1 MTPNWDDMRSFLA
14 VARAE
19 TLSAA
24 ASLLKADPATI
35 GRRVARLEEALDEV
49 LFVKSAQ
56 GYRLTAQGQKLLSHA
71 VRFEQTML
79 DAREDLGGQGSELSG
94 QIRLGAPDGCA
105 NFLLPQ
111 VCAAITA
118 ENPDLDIQI
127 VALPRI
133 FNLSKREADMAIT
146 VSRPEAGRLLVQKL
160 ADYRLHL
167 AAAEDYL
174 AKHSPIS
181 SMADLSHHSFIGY
194 IPDMI
199 FDKELDYLSGTPFER
214 VRLASNSASVQLNA
228 MRQGGGVGVVH
239 DFALPAAP
247 NLRKILPDVFSLKRS
262 FYLIR
267 HEDDRRVARLS
278 RFAESLSEGIRRE
291 LVRLEALA

>member
-1 MTPNWDDMRSFLA
+1 
-14 VARAE
+14 
-19 TLSAA
+19 
-24 ASLLKADPATI
+24 
-35 GRRVARLEEALDEV
+35 
-49 LFVKSAQ
+49 
-56 GYRLTAQGQKLLSHA
+56 
-71 VRFEQTML
+71 
-79 DAREDLGGQGSELSG
+79 
-94 QIRLGAPDGCA
+94 
-105 NFLLPQ
+105 
-111 VCAAITA
+111 
-118 ENPDLDIQI
+118 
-127 VALPRI
+127 
-133 FNLSKREADMAIT
+133 
-146 VSRPEAGRLLVQKL
+146 
-160 ADYRLHL
+160 
-167 AAAEDYL
+167 
-174 AKHSPIS
+174 
-181 SMADLSHHSFIGY
+181 
-194 IPDMI
+194 MI

>member
-1 MTPNWDDMRSFLA
+1 MTPNWDDMKNFLA

-19 TLSAA
+19 TLSGAA
-24 ASLLKADPATI
+24 ALLRADPATV
-35 GRRVARLEEALDEV
+35 GRRVSRLEGALGEV
-49 LFVKSAQ
+49 LFTKSPQ
-56 GYRLTAQGQKLLSHA
+56 GYMLTPQGQKLLPHA
-71 VRFEQTML
+71 VRLEQAML
-79 DAREDLGGQGSELSG
+79 DARDALDGQGAELSG

-118 ENPDLDIQI
+118 QNPDLDIQI

-146 VSRPEAGRLLVQKL
+146 VSRPEAGRLVVQKL
-160 ADYRLHL
+160 ADYKLHL
-167 AAAEDYL
+167 AASEGYL
-174 AKHSPIS
+174 SSHPPIS
-181 SMADLSHHSFIGY
+181 DMAALGGHRIVGY

-199 FDKELDYLSGTPFER
+199 FDKELDYMSGTPFER
-214 VRLASNSASVQLNA
+214 VALASNSASVQLNIL
-228 MRQGGGVGVVH
+228 RQSGGVGVVH

-247 NLRKILPDVFSLKRS
+247 NLRKVLADSFSLKRS

-267 HEDDRRVARLS
+267 HEDDRRVARLT
-278 RFAESLSEGIRRE
+278 RFAEALSEGVRRE
-291 LVRLEALA
+291 VAKLEALA

>member
-1 MTPNWDDMRSFLA
+1 
-14 VARAE
+14 
-19 TLSAA
+19 
-24 ASLLKADPATI
+24 
-35 GRRVARLEEALDEV
+35 
-49 LFVKSAQ
+49 
-56 GYRLTAQGQKLLSHA
+56 
-71 VRFEQTML
+71 ML

-239 DFALPAAP
+239 DFALPWFP
-247 NLRKILPDVFSLKRS
+247 GVQKILTEQFSLTRS
-262 FYLIR
+262 FYLVR
-267 HEDDRRVARLS
+267 HADDRRLERMN
-278 RFAESLSEGIRRE
+278 RFAETLCDRVRAEV
-291 LVRLEALA
+291 LRLEGGA